1 MASITN
7 NFKMIHQIRA
17 GLLQITAKICHKLRQ
32 LRFPQII
39 DCSVITNCVVA
50 TLIGPNI
57 SQNINTIYSHGEI
70 IVNMSNNS

>member
-7 NFKMIHQIRA
+7 YFKMIHQIRA

-39 DCSVITNCVVA
+39 DD
-50 TLIGPNI
+50 
-57 SQNINTIYSHGEI
+57 YYKFH
-70 IVNMSNNS
+70 